1 MSDPTE
7 GLARSVHTR
16 LIQHAKRTGLDPTL
30 VLTRYGIERFLYRLS
45 VSPHADRL
53 VLKGALLLA
62 AWLGDSMRPT
72 RDADF
77 LGFGDLSDGALAG
90 LFQEICV
97 QPVES
102 DGMAY
107 DPDSVAVT
115 EIREDDAYG
124 GKRVTLWGALGAGRI
139 RLQMDIGIGDAV
151 EPPPE
156 VLAYPV
162 ILDFPGPRLRTYR
175 PETVV
180 AEKLHAM
187 VRLGAVNTRMKDFFD
202 VYVLSETHDFD
213 RDLLTRAVR
222 ATFER
227 RGTTWPLSLP
237 LALTSDFTTEGNQ
250 RQWGAF
256 LNRSGVAA
264 PQDLSVVIQRLADF
278 LGRVIMEG
286 GVRGER
292 WAAGG
297 PWGPGRAA
305 PRPSSRR
312 PRLS

>member
-1 MSDPTE
+1 MSDATE

-45 VSPHADRL
+45 VSPHAKRL

-62 AWLGDSMRPT
+62 AWLGDSVRPT

-77 LGFGDLSDGALAG
+77 LGFGDLSDEALVR
-90 LFQEICV
+90 LFQEVCG

-102 DGMAY
+102 DGMTY
-107 DPDSVAVT
+107 DPDSVAVRA
-115 EIREDDAYG
+115 IREDDPYG
-124 GKRVTLWGALGAGRI
+124 GKRVTLWGTLGAGRI
-139 RLQMDIGIGDAV
+139 RLQVDIGIGDVV

-156 VLAYPV
+156 VLEYPV
-162 ILDFPGPRLRTYR
+162 ILDFPGPRLRTYP

-187 VRLGAVNTRMKDFFD
+187 VRLGAVNMRMKDFFD

-213 RDLLTRAVR
+213 RDRLTRAVR

-227 RGTTWPLSLP
+227 RGTTRPLSLP
-237 LALTSDFTTEGNQ
+237 LALTPDFTTEANG

-256 LNRSGVAA
+256 LNRSGVTA
-264 PQDLSVVIQRLADF
+264 PEDLAVVIERLADF
-278 LGRVIMEG
+278 LGLVVMD
-286 GVRGER
+286 GVARGER

-297 PWGPGRAA
+297 PWGSEGLELPD
-305 PRPSSRR
+305 
-312 PRLS
+312 

>member
-1 MSDPTE
+1 MSVGTE

-16 LIQHAKRTGLDPTL
+16 LIEHAKRTGLDPTL
-30 VLTRYGIERFLYRLS
+30 VLTRYAIERFLYRLS
-45 VSPHADRL
+45 ASAHAERF

-62 AWLGDSMRPT
+62 AWLGDAVRPT

-77 LGFGDLSDGALAG
+77 LGFGDLSEEALVR
-90 LFQEICV
+90 LFQDVCG
-97 QPVES
+97 QPVDS
-102 DGMAY
+102 DGMTY
-107 DPDSVAVT
+107 DPDSIRVT
-115 EIREDDAYG
+115 EIREDSLYG

-139 RLQMDIGIGDAV
+139 RLQLDIGIGDVV

-156 VLAYPV
+156 VLEYPV
-162 ILDFPGPRLRTYR
+162 ILDFPRPRLRTYR

-202 VYVLSETHDFD
+202 VYVLSEAFDFD
-213 RDLLTRAVR
+213 RRRLAKAVR

-237 LALTSDFTTEGNQ
+237 LALTPDFTTQGN
-250 RQWGAF
+250 RQQWSAF
-256 LNRSGVAA
+256 LNRTGVAA
-264 PQDLSVVIQRLADF
+264 PGDLAVVVQRLADF
-278 LGRVIMEG
+278 LGPVIMD
-286 GVRGER
+286 GVVGGER

-297 PWGPGRAA
+297 PWGE
-305 PRPSSRR
+305 
-312 PRLS
+312 

>member
-1 MSDPTE
+1 MSAATE

-16 LIQHAKRTGLDPTL
+16 LIRHARESGLDPTF
-30 VLTRYGIERFLYRLS
+30 VLNRYGIERFLYRLS
-45 VSPHADRL
+45 VSAHCDRF

-62 AWLGDSMRPT
+62 AWLGDSVRPT

-77 LGFGDLSDGALAG
+77 LGHGDLSDEALIR
-90 LFQEICV
+90 LFQEVCCV
-97 QPVES
+97 PVDA
-102 DGMAY
+102 DGMTY

-115 EIREDDAYG
+115 DIREDDPYG
-124 GKRVTLWGALGAGRI
+124 GTRVTLSGNLGAGRV
-139 RLQMDIGIGDAV
+139 RLQVDVGIGDVA

-156 VLAYPV
+156 MLDYPV
-162 ILDFPGPRLRTYR
+162 ILDFPPPRLRAYR

-202 VYVLSETHDFD
+202 VYILSETHEFD
-213 RDLLTRAVR
+213 RDPLERAIR

-227 RGTTWPLSLP
+227 RETAWPASLP
-237 LALTSDFTTEGNQ
+237 LALTPEFASEENR

-256 LNRSGVAA
+256 LGRSGADA
-264 PQDLSVVIQRLADF
+264 PEDLAEVVRRLAGF
-278 LGRVIMEG
+278 LGPVIRGDLEDEG
-286 GVRGER
+286 R

-297 PWGPGRAA
+297 PWSEEAE
-305 PRPSSRR
+305 
-312 PRLS
+312 